1 VYFGA
6 ESTDDVVA
14 AAVRAGGKVEHE
26 PVDSPYG
33 RMAMATDDQGAR
45 FSIISVSEAGQGS

>member
-6 ESTDDVVA
+6 ASTDDVVA

-33 RMAMATDDQGAR
+33 RMAMAADDQGAR
-45 FSIISVSEAGQGS
+45 FSIISASAAG